1 MLKKGHILRQRSH
14 RHSAQKVFIF
24 HSPEAASKFFHG
36 EIHLT
41 PLEWEEKLPKDI
53 SDFMEHMKR
62 YRIAH
67 AGRSVPGSIGRMI
80 TMEAFSKRHDLIIMG
95 ASQRSMLSSILR
107 GNPVEEVLRNTPCD
121 LIILKP
127 RRDRVKIHNL
137 TKEEVLLTLV
147 TSENGLSE
155 EEAKRRLSE
164 FGFNEIKEAKKNLSI
179 SDSLNSSLIFSDTPL
194 GRSLYVIFV

>member
-14 RHSAQKVFIF
+14 RHSAQKVFLF
-24 HSPEAASKFFHG
+24 HSPEAVSKFFHG

-95 ASQRSMLSSILR
+95 AK
-107 GNPVEEVLRNTPCD
+107 PEEQAEFY
-121 LIILKP
+121 I
-127 RRDRVKIHNL
+127 
-137 TKEEVLLTLV
+137 
-147 TSENGLSE
+147 
-155 EEAKRRLSE
+155 KRKSC
-164 FGFNEIKEAKKNLSI
+164 
-179 SDSLNSSLIFSDTPL
+179 
-194 GRSLYVIFV
+194 